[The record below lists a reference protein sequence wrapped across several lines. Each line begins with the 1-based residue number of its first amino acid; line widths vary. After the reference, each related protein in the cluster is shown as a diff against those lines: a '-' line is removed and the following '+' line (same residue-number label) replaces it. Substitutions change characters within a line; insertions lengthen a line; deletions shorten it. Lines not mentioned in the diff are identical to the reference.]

1 MPETIKNAQIMHN
14 YANLCII
21 NYEFQKTILFC
32 FLCLIMTKVFIKFQ
46 PNPINDFPRE
56 SETERQTKL
65 KSREIKYERLYLLLT
80 PPNTNKFEFLS
91 HI

>member
-1 MPETIKNAQIMHN
+1 MHS
-14 YANLCII
+14 
-21 NYEFQKTILFC
+21 YEFQRTHFVLFSLP
-32 FLCLIMTKVFIKFQ
+32 FQVFIKFQ
-46 PNPINDFPRE
+46 PNPINGFPRE